1 MPKIDDKYIP
11 RIQCPKCN
19 GDIIWLQK
27 QSDGG
32 PYRGCRNWIVCDYQ
46 EPIESYGYG
55 WSKKLKKALKD
66 AKRRRG
72 EE

>member
-46 EPIESYGYG
+46 EPITSYKHSDP
-55 WSKKLKKALKD
+55 W
-66 AKRRRG
+66 G
-72 EE
+72 ENDFAI